1 MDALHFDKEQDLW
14 YSVFMKKTDKI
25 HSVRFQLSLVY
36 IGMIV
41 GTFVICLFINLFF
54 MERFYI
60 QNKREAIIAA
70 YRNISQA
77 IISGDVSSDG
87 FEEEIRHICERYDIE
102 MIVLDADS
110 KTVVTA
116 SNNPELLAR
125 ILWENMINPSFGDTV
140 VGDRTVIDFDDD
152 YTLQIDLD
160 RSTGRQYLEMWGIV
174 DSGNLVLVRSTME
187 SIRDNVT
194 ISNTFMIYVAIIAI
208 VVGSVLI
215 LFISKRATAPIKKLY
230 LISDEMKKL
239 NFEAKYVST
248 NRYRNEIDVLG
259 ENMNDL
265 SEILETSIKEL
276 KNANLALKQDIA
288 KKEEIDEMRKEFLSN
303 VSHELKTPI
312 ALIQGYAEGLKEGI
326 NDDEESRNFYCE
338 VIMDEA
344 SKMNMMVKK
353 LLTLNQLESGNDSQN
368 MERFDIVE
376 LIRNYV
382 RSADM
387 LARQKDVTVKFD
399 DYPPIFVWGD
409 EFRIEE
415 VLQNYYSNALNHID
429 GERIVEIK
437 LTMREAVVR
446 VSVFN
451 TGEPIPEESI
461 GHIWEKFYKVDKART
476 REYGGSGVGLSI
488 VKAIMDGMGQAYG
501 VINYDNGVEFYFELE
516 TK

>member
-1 MDALHFDKEQDLW
+1 
-14 YSVFMKKTDKI
+14 
-25 HSVRFQLSLVY
+25 
-36 IGMIV
+36 
-41 GTFVICLFINLFF
+41 
-54 MERFYI
+54 
-60 QNKREAIIAA
+60 
-70 YRNISQA
+70 
-77 IISGDVSSDG
+77 
-87 FEEEIRHICERYDIE
+87 
-102 MIVLDADS
+102 
-110 KTVVTA
+110 
-116 SNNPELLAR
+116 
-125 ILWENMINPSFGDTV
+125 
-140 VGDRTVIDFDDD
+140 
-152 YTLQIDLD
+152 
-160 RSTGRQYLEMWGIV
+160 
-174 DSGNLVLVRSTME
+174 
-187 SIRDNVT
+187 
-194 ISNTFMIYVAIIAI
+194 
-208 VVGSVLI
+208 
-215 LFISKRATAPIKKLY
+215 
-230 LISDEMKKL
+230 MKKL
-239 NFEAKYVST
+239 NFEAKYVPKSP
-248 NRYRNEIDVLG
+248 YRNEIDVLG
-259 ENMNDL
+259 ENMNEL
-265 SEILETSIKEL
+265 SETLESTIKEL
-276 KNANLALKQDIA
+276 KNANIALKQDIA
-288 KKEEIDEMRKEFLSN
+288 RKEEIDEMRKEFLSN

-353 LLTLNQLESGNDSQN
+353 LMTLNQLESGRDNAN
-368 MERFDIVE
+368 MERFDITE

-387 LARQKDVTVKFD
+387 LARQKEAIVKFD

-437 LTMREAVVR
+437 LTMLENTVR

-451 TGEPIPEESI
+451 TGQPIPEDSI

-488 VKAIMDGMGQAYG
+488 VKAIMDGMGQKYG